1 MNITLKR
8 TEEQVE
14 LVKAMASRDRDVAY
28 EAQQAL
34 AAFIGPV
41 LAEVID
47 QAPTLSNLF
56 TSFSFAADDNPSI
69 PLDLYYD
76 VTDDEYIKIYT
87 TNRPGG
93 LPSSHVTPT
102 HSEMKLS
109 TYRLESA
116 VDFDKR
122 YASRSRLDVV
132 SKTMTR
138 LAQEILLQQESASA
152 GLLFGTLGDAGSDHF
167 LSSTNAGGLTLDDFN
182 RLLTQAKRNNPAW
195 TGGTPERSRGI
206 TDLIVSPE
214 VIQSLRELAYNPV
227 NTRGLQST
235 LQVEGATV
243 DTTDTS
249 TEDPVTGGTV
259 TNTGGGVIAATDA
272 MRQSLF
278 SQAGMP
284 EFYGVSLME
293 IYELGEGQK
302 YTNVAKKLISA
313 FTSSGRDDIVVGM
326 DRTRESMLRAVAVD
340 AESGTSLTVS
350 ADDQYVT
357 RSKKIGYY
365 CELEEGRT
373 VISDRGLIAMG
384 V

>member
-8 TEEQVE
+8 TEEQLE

-47 QAPTLSNLF
+47 TVPTISNLF
-56 TSFSFAADDNPSI
+56 SPFSFAADDNPSI
-69 PLDLYYD
+69 PLDLYYA
-76 VTDDEYIKIYT
+76 VTDDEYIKVYT
-87 TNRPGG
+87 TNAPGG
-93 LPSSHVTPT
+93 SPSSHVTPT
-102 HSEMKLS
+102 HSEMKIS

-122 YASRSRLDVV
+122 YAARSRVDVV

-138 LAQEILLQQESASA
+138 LAQEILIQQENASA
-152 GLLFGTLGDAGSDHF
+152 GLLFGTIADNNSKLYIQSGSQG
-167 LSSTNAGGLTLDDFN
+167 NLTLDDFN
-182 RLLTQAKRNNPAW
+182 KMLTKAKRNNPAW
-195 TGGTPERSRGI
+195 NGGTPERSRGL

-214 VIQSLRELAYNPV
+214 VIQNLREIAYNPV
-227 NTRGLQST
+227 NTKGGSAYT
-235 LQVEGATV
+235 SAGAAV
-243 DTTDTS
+243 AGD
-249 TEDPVTGGTV
+249 
-259 TNTGGGVIAATDA
+259 GGVGNIAATDS
-272 MRQSLF
+272 MREALF

-293 IYELGEGQK
+293 IYELGSGQK
-302 YTNVAKKLISA
+302 YQKVAQTLISQHNR
-313 FTSSGRDDIVVGM
+313 SDIVIGL
-326 DRTRESMLRAVAVD
+326 DRTREAMLRAVAVD

-357 RSKKIGYY
+357 RQKKIGYY
-365 CELEEGRT
+365 AELEEGRT
-373 VISDRGLIAMG
+373 VINDGAILSMG

>member
-8 TEEQVE
+8 TEEQIE

-41 LAEVID
+41 LAEVVD
-47 QAPTLSNLF
+47 NAPTLSNLF
-56 TSFSFAADDNPSI
+56 TAFQFAADDNPSI
-69 PLDLYYD
+69 PLDLYHD
-76 VTDDEYIKIYT
+76 VTDDEYIKTYS
-87 TNRPGG
+87 TNAPGG

-102 HSEMKLS
+102 HSELKLA

-138 LAQEILLQQESASA
+138 LAQEILLQQENASAS
-152 GLLFGTLGDAGSDHF
+152 LLFGTIADNKSKLYTTAANSG
-167 LSSTNAGGLTLDDFN
+167 TLTLDDFN
-182 RLLTQAKRNNPAW
+182 KLLTKAKRNNPSW
-195 TGGTPERSRGI
+195 SGGTPERSRGL

-214 VIQSLRELAYNPV
+214 VIQSLREIAYNPV
-227 NTRGLQST
+227 NTK
-235 LQVEGATV
+235 GANNIT
-243 DTTDTS
+243 
-249 TEDPVTGGTV
+249 PGAGAGTV
-259 TNTGGGVIAATDA
+259 AASDS
-272 MRQSLF
+272 MREALF

-284 EFYGVSLME
+284 EFYGISLME
-293 IYELGEGQK
+293 IYELGPNQK
-302 YTNVAKKLISA
+302 YQKVAKTLLGS
-313 FTSSGRDDIVVGM
+313 THGESDIVLGL
-326 DRTRESMLRAVAVD
+326 DRSRESMLRAVAVD
-340 AESGTSLTVS
+340 AESGTTLTVS
-350 ADDQYVT
+350 ADDQYVG

-365 CELEEGRT
+365 AELEEGRT
-373 VISDRGLIAMG
+373 VISDRGIIAMG